1 MSAPL
6 STTSLQGPVLTSR
19 GATGSSIALRYF
31 FSISLGG
38 AFIAIARR
46 ERLAWRLVRTG

>member
-6 STTSLQGPVLTSR
+6 STTSLHGPVLTSR

-31 FSISLGG
+31 CSISRGG
-38 AFIAIARR
+38 AFIAMASRD
-46 ERLAWRLVRTG
+46 RLAWRLVSTG